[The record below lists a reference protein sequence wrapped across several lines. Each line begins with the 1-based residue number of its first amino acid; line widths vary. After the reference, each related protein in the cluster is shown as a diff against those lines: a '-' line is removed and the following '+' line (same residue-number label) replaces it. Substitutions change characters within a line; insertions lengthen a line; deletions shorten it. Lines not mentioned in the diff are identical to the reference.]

1 MLNKQQE
8 YSKDWQRE
16 NSAAD
21 FIPYSVQVN
30 SNTVKTKSGDYL
42 QVLKLEGVAH
52 ESANIEDVYLWKNQ
66 LNIMLRNIASPN
78 VSIWTNIVR
87 KHEGRFPNGEF
98 QGSFDDQLNTKYKD
112 HLENKSMMVNEL
124 YLTII
129 YRPGANKAQS
139 FFSKFERNKEA
150 IKGQQIT
157 DIEELEKVVSIVK
170 SSLDI
175 YNPYLLDTY
184 EHNGVLHSEIL
195 EFLDFLINGDS
206 IRRALPKKPLQHC
219 LARNRVFFGADSFE
233 VRGITDTKLGA
244 VLGINE
250 YPEGTEPG
258 LINALLSAPF
268 ELIITQSF
276 NFLSKPVAVEILQRQ
291 QRRMETS
298 EDLAVSQVNQIDDA
312 LDDLVSSRFVY
323 GIHHLTLAVF
333 ADSHKQLRNNLS
345 DAQAV
350 LADSSMVVS
359 REDWALAA
367 AYWSQLPGNTE
378 YRPRPSP
385 ITSLNF
391 AGFSSLHNY
400 PSGRISGN
408 QWGSA
413 VTVFQTS
420 SGAPYYFN
428 FHESLDNQGSK
439 KASSREDSSEIE
451 IEDEA
456 MDGQKALGNTL
467 IIGPS
472 GSGKTVVQGFLMSQ
486 SKKFKP
492 TQVIFDKDRGLEIFV
507 RANKGVY
514 LPLLKGERTGFN
526 PFKLEETEE
535 NILFLNELVKKLAG
549 GTFTA
554 QQETEISKAIHGVMG
569 LPKEMR
575 KISHCL
581 DFLDPVE
588 QNGTYAKLQKW
599 CGGGSL
605 AWVFD
610 NDEDLLDFENN
621 TMFGFDVTG
630 FIDLKE
636 IRTPMVMYLFHRVE
650 KLIDGRRFMMFL
662 DEFWKLLL
670 DEYFEDLAQN
680 KQKVIR
686 KQNGLMVYGTQSAKD
701 VLKSPIAHTLIEQCA
716 TFLFMPNPK
725 ADYADYVGGF
735 HLTEREYQ
743 LIKEEL
749 TPGSRQF
756 LIKQGHQSVI
766 AKLNLKGFDD
776 ELAVISG
783 TTDNVTLVNK
793 LIAEH
798 GENPDVWLPLFHQQ
812 RN

>member
-1 MLNKQQE
+1 MLNKQT

-16 NSAAD
+16 NPSAD
-21 FIPYSVQVN
+21 FIPYSSQVDTH
-30 SNTVKTKSGDYL
+30 TVKTKSGDYL
-42 QVLKLEGVAH
+42 QVLKLQGVAH
-52 ESANIEDVYLWKNQ
+52 ESADVEDIFLWKNQ

-87 KHEGRFPNGEF
+87 KHESRFPKGDFNDP
-98 QGSFDDQLNTKYKD
+98 FDDGLNSKYKA
-112 HLENKSMMVNEL
+112 HLDNTTMMVNEL

-129 YRPGANKAQS
+129 YRPLSNKAQS
-139 FFSKFERNKEA
+139 FFSKLERNKEVISENQNTA
-150 IKGQQIT
+150 
-157 DIEELEKVVSIVK
+157 IEELEKIVSIVK
-170 SSLDI
+170 SSLGV
-175 YNPYLLDTY
+175 YKPYLLGTY
-184 EHNGVLHSEIL
+184 LHNGILHSEAL
-195 EFLDFLINGDS
+195 EFFDFLINGDYC
-206 IRRALPKKPLQHC
+206 RRALPKKPLYNC
-219 LARNRVFFGADSFE
+219 LARNRVFFGSDSFE
-233 VRGITDTKLGA
+233 VRGVTDTKLGA
-244 VLGINE
+244 ILGINE

-268 ELIITQSF
+268 ELVITQSF

-291 QRRMETS
+291 QRRMQTS
-298 EDLAVSQVNQIDDA
+298 EDLATSQVDQIHDA

-333 ADSHKQLRNNLS
+333 GDSHKQLRDNLS
-345 DAQAV
+345 AAQAA

-359 REDWALAA
+359 REDWALSA
-367 AYWSQLPGNTE
+367 AYWSQLPSNAE

-400 PSGRISGN
+400 PSGHISGN

-413 VTVFQTS
+413 VSIFQTS

-428 FHESLDNQGSK
+428 FHETLDKQSSNK
-439 KASSREDSSEIE
+439 TASSGDSISADLEDT
-451 IEDEA
+451 
-456 MDGQKALGNTL
+456 DGQKALGNTL

-507 RANKGVY
+507 RASKGVY
-514 LPLLKGERTGFN
+514 LPLLKGEKTGFN
-526 PFKLEETEE
+526 PFKLEHTEE
-535 NILFLNELVKKLAG
+535 NIIFLNDFIKKLAG
-549 GTFTA
+549 GEFTA
-554 QQETEISKAIHGVMG
+554 HEEAEVSKAINGVMG
-569 LPKEMR
+569 LPKAMR
-575 KISHCL
+575 KLSHCL

-588 QNGTYAKLQKW
+588 QNGTFARLQKW
-599 CGGGSL
+599 CGQGSL
-605 AWVFD
+605 SWVFD
-610 NDEDLLDFENN
+610 NDEDLLDFESN

-630 FIDLKE
+630 FIDIDE
-636 IRTPMVMYLFHRVE
+636 IRTPIVMYLFHRVE

-701 VLKSPIAHTLIEQCA
+701 VLQSPIAHTLIEQCA
-716 TFLFMPNPK
+716 TFIFMPNPK
-725 ADYADYVGGF
+725 ADHEDYVKGF
-735 HLTEREYQ
+735 HLTEREFQ

-749 TPGSRQF
+749 APNSRQF

-766 AKLNLKGFDD
+766 AELNLKGFDN

-783 TTDNVTLVNK
+783 TTENVTLANN
-793 LIAEH
+793 LIAKH
-798 GENPDVWLPLFHQQ
+798 GPNPDVWLPLFHQQ
-812 RN
+812 RS

>member
-1 MLNKQQE
+1 MNGNEQK
-8 YSKDWQRE
+8 YSTDWQRE
-16 NSAAD
+16 NSTAD
-21 FIPYSVQVN
+21 FIPYSVQVD
-30 SNTVKTKSGDYL
+30 SNTIKTKSGDYL

-52 ESANIEDVYLWKNQ
+52 ESADVEDVYLWKNQ
-66 LNIMLRNIASPN
+66 LNIMLRNIASPS

-87 KHEGRFPNGEF
+87 KHEGRFPNGSF
-98 QGSFDDQLNTKYKD
+98 KGSFDDQLNTKYKN
-112 HLENKSMMVNEL
+112 HLEDKTMMINEL
-124 YLTII
+124 YLTVI
-129 YRPGANKAQS
+129 YRPYSNKAQS
-139 FFSKFERNKEA
+139 FFSRFEKDKEA
-150 IKGQQIT
+150 LKDQRLSA
-157 DIEELEKVVSIVK
+157 IEELEKIVSIVK

-175 YNPYLLDTY
+175 YNPSLLGTY
-184 EHNGVLHSEIL
+184 EYNGILHSEIL
-195 EFLDFLINGDS
+195 EFFDFIINGDS
-206 IRRALPKKPLQHC
+206 IRRALPKKPLQNC
-219 LARNRVFFGADSFE
+219 LARNRIFFGSDSFE
-233 VRGITDTKLGA
+233 IRGITDTKLGA
-244 VLGINE
+244 ILGINE

-258 LINALLSAPF
+258 LINALLSAPY
-268 ELIITQSF
+268 ELIISQSF

-291 QRRMETS
+291 QRRMETA
-298 EDLAVSQVNQIDDA
+298 EDLAVSQVGQINDA
-312 LDDLVSSRFVY
+312 LDDLVSSRFVF
-323 GIHHLTLAVF
+323 GIHHLTLTVF
-333 ADSHKQLRNNLS
+333 GDTHKLLRDNLS
-345 DAQAV
+345 NAQAV

-367 AYWSQLPGNTE
+367 AYWSQLPGNSE
-378 YRPRPSP
+378 YRPRPAP

-413 VTVFQTS
+413 VTIFQTS

-428 FHESLDNQGSK
+428 FHESLDNQKSK
-439 KASSREDSSEIE
+439 TSKTEELESIDEVEDT
-451 IEDEA
+451 
-456 MDGQKALGNTL
+456 DGQKALGNTL

-486 SKKFKP
+486 SKKFNP

-514 LPLLKGERTGFN
+514 LPLLKGEKTGFN
-526 PFKLEETEE
+526 PFQLEPTEE
-535 NILFLNELVKKLAG
+535 NIIFLNDLVKKLAG
-549 GTFTA
+549 GSFTA
-554 QQETEISKAIHGVMG
+554 SGETEISKAINGVMG

-575 KISHCL
+575 KLSHCL

-599 CGGGSL
+599 VNGGSL
-605 AWVFD
+605 SWVFD
-610 NDEDLLDFENN
+610 NEVDLIDFDNN
-621 TMFGFDVTG
+621 SMFGFDVTG
-630 FIDLKE
+630 FIDMEE
-636 IRTPMVMYLFHRVE
+636 IRTPIVMYLFHRVE

-716 TFLFMPNPK
+716 TFVFMPNPK
-725 ADYADYVGGF
+725 ADHADYVDGF

-766 AKLNLKGFDD
+766 AKLNLKGFDN

-783 TTDNVTLVNK
+783 TTDNVTLVNN
-793 LIAEH
+793 LIAEY
-798 GENPDVWLPLFHQQ
+798 GENPDIWLPKFHEQ